1 LEVIPKVVK
10 ILAQRVATK
19 TLGKFGEIKVKM
31 LPKHLPAPTSMQAS
45 TAGNAARVVVYV
57 GKEA

>member
-1 LEVIPKVVK
+1 VVK